1 MIYRRKTYFVDT
13 SFVEEFN
20 SLFND
25 ILLPAQL
32 KNGSRLIG
40 RWCMSV
46 DDDISEIFAMWEYD
60 SLEQYEEIEKKI
72 KSDEDHVKLV
82 QLRFDQI
89 GRDRMKE
96 VLRKNIEQKFLTLT
110 VDREKT
116 ILNKIM

>member
-1 MIYRRKTYFVDT
+1 MIYRRKTYIVDS

-20 SLFND
+20 ALFND

-60 SLEQYEEIEKKI
+60 SFDQYEEIEKKI
-72 KSDEDHVKLV
+72 KSDEEHVRLV
-82 QLRFDQI
+82 QQRFDQI

-96 VLRKNIEQKFLTLT
+96 VLRNDIKQEFFTLT
-110 VDREKT
+110 VNREKT
-116 ILNKIM
+116 ILNVIL